1 MEFEERKVLPKCG
14 RACGFIEAAQRH
26 DARKYSD
33 GSFHDEVLMRR
44 DL

>member
-1 MEFEERKVLPKCG
+1 MEFEERKVLPKGC

-26 DARKYSD
+26 DARKYYD
-33 GSFHDEVLMRR
+33 GSFHDEILMHR